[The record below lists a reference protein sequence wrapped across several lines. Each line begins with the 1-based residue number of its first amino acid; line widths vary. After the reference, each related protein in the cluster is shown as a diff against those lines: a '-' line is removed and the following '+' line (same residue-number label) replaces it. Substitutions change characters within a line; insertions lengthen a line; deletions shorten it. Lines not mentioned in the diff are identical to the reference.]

1 MMLGYILISILVI
14 LFVIIILKEG
24 RPPSPGA
31 MIILFTLFAGTV
43 SAQSSGLS
51 KHKVTSDYF
60 VKPSQ
65 NNNQMMFVDHNKSSI
80 FVKFPN
86 NVKPVQNTSGTVF
99 IQSSK
104 NQSFITVYRPTNNY
118 QKGSYNVRNVIKFK

>member
-1 MMLGYILISILVI
+1 MMLGYILAAIMVI
-14 LFVIIILKEG
+14 FFIIILMKEG

-43 SAQSSGLS
+43 SAQSSGLN
-51 KHKVTSDYF
+51 KYRVTSDYF
-60 VKPSQ
+60 VK
-65 NNNQMMFVDHNKSSI
+65 NNNQMFVDHNKSSM